1 MKAYI
6 QHLIITSCLLFQS
19 FNWIQ
24 ANSFTANITKYTYVD
39 YHMSPV
45 NTCIDIDGL
54 EAVFMANTN
63 GVARFNG
70 NTWNNIPLPFAR
82 RIYAVCALGDTLFV
96 GGAGKVIGMTYGQHK
111 EEMQYINLQPQV
123 SKLTPYD
130 FSVRSIEGF
139 SNEDVY
145 FSTSVGTLYYNGK
158 ELNYIFDM
166 ASCGKR
172 LFKTT
177 DSTGKSEI
185 IVQGDDGVL
194 YKFRK
199 ERA

>member
-1 MKAYI
+1 
-6 QHLIITSCLLFQS
+6 
-19 FNWIQ
+19 
-24 ANSFTANITKYTYVD
+24 
-39 YHMSPV
+39 MSPV

-54 EAVFMANTN
+54 EAVFMANHQVWHVSTETP
-63 GVARFNG
+63 G
-70 NTWNNIPLPFAR
+70 TIIPLPFAR

-166 ASCGKR
+166 ASCGNS
-172 LFKTT
+172 LFKT
-177 DSTGKSEI
+177 
-185 IVQGDDGVL
+185 IVLLAKVRL
-194 YKFRK
+194 
-199 ERA
+199 

>member
-96 GGAGKVIGMTYGQHK
+96 GDRK
-111 EEMQYINLQPQV
+111 
-123 SKLTPYD
+123 
-130 FSVRSIEGF
+130 SV
-139 SNEDVY
+139 V
-145 FSTSVGTLYYNGK
+145 
-158 ELNYIFDM
+158 
-166 ASCGKR
+166 
-172 LFKTT
+172 
-177 DSTGKSEI
+177 
-185 IVQGDDGVL
+185 
-194 YKFRK
+194 
-199 ERA
+199 